1 MRTVLM
7 FCARHGRVILVASLG
22 VGLTSSTLAM
32 LVKPHIDIL
41 IALLL
46 FTACLRVGPSQAF
59 GAVRDLKASFAFT
72 IALQVLLPLLTAFV
86 ASMAG
91 LGAGLILPLV
101 LLTSAPA
108 VSGSPHLVALMGFEP
123 APALRQLVVGTALLP
138 LTILPVFVVLPE
150 FGDVHTIVWSS
161 LRLLAVIAAA
171 AIIAFIIRLTILKT
185 PSDDQLVQMDGA
197 STILLAVVVFG
208 LMAAIQTEMAIDP
221 LNVLITLGAV
231 CAVNFGLQII
241 TTLILLKTKA
251 AAYAIPMGVVA
262 GNRNVALFLT
272 ALPAATTHPLLLFLA
287 CYQIPMYLTPIIMK
301 WFYQRVG

>member
-197 STILLAVVVFG
+197 STILLAIVVFG

>member
-1 MRTVLM
+1 MRYVLM

-197 STILLAVVVFG
+197 STILLAIVVFG

>member
-32 LVKPHIDIL
+32 LVKPHIDVL

-197 STILLAVVVFG
+197 STILLAIVVFG